1 MEALL
6 PAFITVLLTE
16 CDGKVQRNTDALALH
31 FHRVRPILL
40 ALIAS
45 TLISLVLAGIGGAI
59 VAPLITYQ
67 ARTLLLGLAFLVAGG
82 SMVLDGK
89 PVTSPNGNRAFPVS
103 LWRYGVAQF
112 GDNSQFI
119 VFAFAARSDQPLLA
133 GGGGLAAIL
142 VAAAPALILPG
153 AWRAAM
159 PVTLVRRMAAGI
171 LILAG
176 LGTALSALQLI

>member
-6 PAFITVLLTE
+6 PAFISVLLAE

-67 ARTLLLGLAFLVAGG
+67 ARTLLLGLALLIAGG
-82 SMVLDGK
+82 SMVLGGK
-89 PVTSPNGNRAFPVS
+89 PIANPNGIRAFPVS

-133 GGGGLAAIL
+133 CIGGLSAIL
-142 VAAAPALILPG
+142 VAAAPPLMLPG
-153 AWRAAM
+153 AWRTAV

-171 LILAG
+171 LVVAG
-176 LGTALSALQLI
+176 LWSALSALRLI